1 MPRPKHALIVV
12 LILLPAA
19 AMAQNAT
26 TPGAVTTP
34 YPTVINLSVEWAISG
49 DDNNNGAVGVRFR
62 PTGTAQWRNAM
73 PLRRVPAGTNQDTG
87 LSWSNKHS
95 GSILDLQPDTEY
107 EIELSLS
114 DPDGGSETRTV
125 TARTRPVPRAA
136 ANATI
141 KPAAPATFSAVASG
155 AQPGDILLLA
165 DGAYS
170 GFTFQHDGTA
180 TQPIVIRAENP
191 KGAVFNGDVRL
202 DGRSYVY
209 LEDVTVNG
217 MVKFNNSVGIVV
229 RGCTV
234 NGTDYG
240 IVAMADGVENGYFCD
255 NIVLGTTGWS
265 NDTVG
270 ADGDNQG
277 EGILVTGPGNVICY
291 NYVKGFR
298 DCISTMESDAHNQ
311 VSLDIYN
318 NDIEVGADD
327 AIEADF
333 TMGNCR
339 VMRNRISNS
348 FMGISSQP
356 GLGGPAYFIRN
367 VMYNIIYSP
376 FKLYRGSSGD
386 VAFHNTVV
394 KCGDGIMIVP
404 GRTVDWAYFRNNLV
418 IGGEGGGTYGSYSN
432 GSGRV
437 IHCPDCQPT
446 CDFNYDGYGSIGT
459 GTFEGR
465 IGSDT
470 FQSLSEMRA
479 NTTETE
485 AVELNMSVFAAAVEF
500 PASGPFP
507 ERSIPDLRIL
517 ANSAAADQGV
527 VLPNVNDGFNGS
539 APDLGAYEAGAGL
552 PHYGPRTS
560 DSVPPAAPTGLAV
573 QPLP

>member
-1 MPRPKHALIVV
+1 MAYAKHV
-12 LILLPAA
+12 LIALLLLVPAA
-19 AMAQNAT
+19 ALAQNAT

-34 YPTVINLSVEWAISG
+34 YPTLINLSVEWAISG
-49 DDNNNGAVGVRFR
+49 DDNNNGTVAVRFR
-62 PTGTAQWRNAM
+62 QTSAAGWRDAM
-73 PLRRVPAGTNQDTG
+73 PLRRIPAGTNTNTG
-87 LSWSNKHS
+87 LSWNNKHS

-114 DPDGGSETRTV
+114 DPDGGSDTRTV

-141 KPAAPATFSAVASG
+141 KPATPATISSVASG
-155 AQPGDILLLA
+155 AQPGDIILLA
-165 DGAYS
+165 DGDYS
-170 GFTFQHDGTA
+170 ELVFTQDGNA
-180 TQPIVIRAENP
+180 TEPIVIRAENP
-191 KGAVFNGDVRL
+191 KAAVFNGDVRL
-202 DGRSYVY
+202 DSRSYVY
-209 LEDVTVNG
+209 LEDVTING
-217 MVKFNNSVGIVV
+217 KVKFNNSVGIVV

-265 NDTVG
+265 DASVG
-270 ADGDNQG
+270 SEGANEG

-298 DCISTMESDAHNQ
+298 DCISTMETSPNNQ
-311 VSLDIYN
+311 VSTDIYN
-318 NDIEVGADD
+318 NDIEIGADD

-333 TMGNCR
+333 TMGNTR

-386 VAFHNTVV
+386 VALHNTIV
-394 KCGDGIMIVP
+394 KCGDGIMIIP
-404 GRTVDWAYFRNNLV
+404 GESVSWGYFRNNLV
-418 IGGEGGGTYGSYSN
+418 IGGEGGGTYGGYGN

-437 IHCPDCQPT
+437 FYCPVCDAT

-465 IGSDT
+465 IGSNA
-470 FQSLSEMRA
+470 FSSLAEMRA
-479 NTTETE
+479 NTTETD
-485 AVELNMSVFAAAVEF
+485 AVELDMSVFTTAVEF

-507 ERSIPDLRIL
+507 ERAVPDLRIL
-517 ANSAAADQGV
+517 ANSAAADAGV
-527 VLPNVNDGFNGS
+527 VLPNVNDGFSGS

-560 DSVPPAAPTGLAV
+560 DSVPPAAPTGLDV